1 MKKEELLSKYKELT
15 AEREALSKKSYNYA
29 IDEPCMQL
37 GRICGMSLSAIKTA
51 YAVIDEMTTVSEK
64 AAKELGIDVSDFN
77 EDGEEFETFEGH
89 TREEWIA
96 DLKTRVAERQ
106 DYRRK
111 KAIDAALPL
120 IEKWLSD
127 DDMFALDME
136 KIEALLGK

>member
-1 MKKEELLSKYKELT
+1 MKKEELLSKYKELS
-15 AEREALSKKSYNYA
+15 AEREALDKKSYNYV
-29 IDEPCMQL
+29 IEEPCMQL
-37 GRICGMSLSAIKTA
+37 GRVCGMNLATIKTA
-51 YAVIDEMTTVSEK
+51 YGVIDEMTSVSEK
-64 AAKELGIDVSDFN
+64 AIMELGIDVLAFN
-77 EDGEEFETFEGH
+77 EEDEDYDTFEGH

-96 DLKTRVAERQ
+96 DLKTRVSERQ

-127 DDMFALDME
+127 DDVFALDME

>member
-15 AEREALSKKSYNYA
+15 AEREALAKKTYNYV

-37 GRICGMSLSAIKTA
+37 GHICGMNLSTIKTA

-64 AAKELGIDVSDFN
+64 AAKELGIDVSAFN

-136 KIEALLGK
+136 KIETLLGK

>member
-15 AEREALSKKSYNYA
+15 EEREALAKKTYNYV
-29 IDEPCMQL
+29 IEEPCMQL

-64 AAKELGIDVSDFN
+64 AAKELGIDVSAFN